1 MSELLDECL
10 GGRESQ
16 NVSKWKTRVSH
27 SKSKAA
33 KLAQRDKSKSGS
45 GEAGSSDRGA
55 QRVRQ
60 KPDEVGHREIM
71 ALSLYAWK
79 PLEILRQEVI

>member
-1 MSELLDECL
+1 MCL
-10 GGRESQ
+10 GGRECQ
-16 NVSKWKTRVSH
+16 NISKWKTRVSL

-33 KLAQRDKSKSGS
+33 KLAQRDKSSKSRS

-55 QRVRQ
+55 QGVRQ
-60 KPDEVGHREIM
+60 KPDEVGCCEIM